1 MPEDLGTVLNQVA
14 GLLTRIA
21 DQNDVRQARIKESE
35 VRNKGRFEE
44 MQKRME
50 SIRLKQPDFSQQRED
65 MKRNM
70 EESRA
75 RGAKNREEDVEF
87 RQRLLTEIERHNRLL
102 ETLIERLGDARN
114 T

>member
-1 MPEDLGTVLNQVA
+1 MAEDIGTVLNQLA
-14 GLLTRIA
+14 GLLKRIA
-21 DQNDVRQARIKESE
+21 DQNDARQERFKETE

-50 SIRLKQPDFSQQRED
+50 SIRSNRPDFTRQRED

-75 RGAKNREEDVEF
+75 RGVKNREEDVEF
-87 RQRLLTEIERHNRLL
+87 RERLLSEIERHNRLL
-102 ETLIERLGDARN
+102 ETLIQRLGDARN